1 MALSRF
7 EAIVDLS
14 RRRLCRLIGFA
25 LLPQHPES
33 LERCGPGALLSRDGY
48 GQGQAQGRGKAH
60 IDHMLPQFSR
70 PSDSAHSGDCDSL

>member
-14 RRRLCRLIGFA
+14 RRRLCCLIGLA
-25 LLPQHPES
+25 LFPKHPQG

-48 GQGQAQGRGKAH
+48 GQGQAQSRGNAH

-70 PSDSAHSGDCDSL
+70 PSDPAHSGDHDSL